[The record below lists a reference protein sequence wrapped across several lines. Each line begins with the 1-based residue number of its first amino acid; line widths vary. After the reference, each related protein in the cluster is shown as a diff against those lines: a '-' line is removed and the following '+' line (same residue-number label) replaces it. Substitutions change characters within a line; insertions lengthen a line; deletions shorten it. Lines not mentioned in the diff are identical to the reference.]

1 MQASKQIKK
10 PCLFRFFHIFSCT
23 NVVRVLSFY
32 YICSE
37 IVDRFEHFAD
47 EKTRHNMKQIF
58 AIASLIAMLMT
69 AVAATGQ
76 KAHKSNGK
84 TLEVSFEYQRQAG
97 PGSNQYAV
105 WVENDKGEVV
115 KTLFVT
121 SYTTKGRARGDQ
133 QPRRGYLV
141 RPACVPTWVKAAKA
155 DELSDEELDAF
166 TGATPHSGGLQTF
179 VWDFTDAKGKPVAKG
194 NYKVFVEATLYG
206 ASSITYSGSFSTQDK
221 AGNIAL
227 TSQLTEPDEKHKD
240 MVSGVRA
247 KLY

>member
-1 MQASKQIKK
+1 M
-10 PCLFRFFHIFSCT
+10 
-23 NVVRVLSFY
+23 RVLSFY

-37 IVDRFEHFAD
+37 IIDRFEHFVD

-179 VWDFTDAKGKPVAKG
+179 KWDFTDAKGKPVAKG
-194 NYKVFVEATLYG
+194 NYKVLVEATLYG

-221 AGNIAL
+221 AGDIAL